1 MRCPRCATS
10 RPQEL
15 KPEQYEGVTIDR
27 CPACAGAW
35 LDLGEL
41 ERINKTIGEQFD
53 PATVA
58 SATQTSTGVPL
69 SEQQSQERCPRCHA
83 AMSPVN
89 FNYSSGV
96 VIDSCPARHGL
107 WLDGHELEKIQA
119 HWEHWEKQKKEN
131 AGAWALTAT
140 GAKQEAM
147 AQYDQARSARRDQ
160 MFGVFGRAVDRA
172 LHAIEK
178 ARRSSG

>member
-27 CPACAGAW
+27 CATCAGAW

-41 ERINKTIGEQFD
+41 ERINKTIGESFG
-53 PATVA
+53 AEVVA
-58 SATQTSTGVPL
+58 AAVKTAGGVPPT
-69 SEQQSQERCPRCHA
+69 EHQSQEHCPRCNA
-83 AMSPVN
+83 AMNPVN

-96 VIDSCPARHGL
+96 IIDSCPSRHGF

-119 HWEHWEKQKKEN
+119 HWEHWEKQKQEK
-131 AGAWALTAT
+131 AGAWALTAV

-147 AQYDQARSARRDQ
+147 IQYDQSRAERRDQ
-160 MFGVFGRAVDRA
+160 LFGVFGRAVDRA